1 MKELTILEI
10 KPISVL
16 GKQINLIGGQMSK
29 LTIKDPK
36 SLFFTADTHFGH
48 KNVIKYCN
56 RPYSSVEEMNE
67 RIISKWNEFVGE
79 LDTVIH
85 LGDFSFLSPSTSR
98 DIMNQLNGHIIL
110 VRGNHDSNKVID
122 ACGFSDVVDYLDL
135 KVNDGGMHQPISC
148 MHYPLAVW
156 PSSHFGAWHL
166 HGHSHGTYTSGKGK
180 ILDVG
185 WDIYYRPISY
195 KEIKEYML
203 TRESLAQ
210 DHHDIKEP
218 R

>member
-1 MKELTILEI
+1 
-10 KPISVL
+10 
-16 GKQINLIGGQMSK
+16 MSK

-67 RIISKWNEFVGE
+67 AIVARWNETVGE

-85 LGDFSFLSPSTSR
+85 LGDFSFLSPSFSR
-98 DIMNQLNGHIIL
+98 EIMNRLNGHIIL
-110 VRGNHDSNKVID
+110 VRGNHDSDKIID
-122 ACGFSDVVDYLDL
+122 PCGFSDVVDYLDL

-166 HGHSHGTYTSGKGK
+166 HGHSHGTYTIGKGK

-185 WDIYYRPISY
+185 WDVWERPVSY
-195 KEIKEYML
+195 AEVKYCMS
-203 TRESLAQ
+203 TRELLEQ
-210 DHHDIKEP
+210 DHHTIKEP